1 MSRVALAVVE
11 GCGLLGLRRL
21 FRQPYS
27 GPICVIEIVGVELKP
42 SANCGLDWRSPFGM
56 LANGLPD
63 LRVEWTHGSVSGETQ
78 VEECTYSPTFFH
90 SRKLPYTSGEGV
102 SFQVVDVDTFSHNEV
117 VGRCFWSA
125 TDMQKAMKSNTPK
138 VLSLGEGVGE
148 LKVLVHGPYKSS
160 YNAGMLD
167 EKGSSNEQALAK
179 SRTAATTVP
188 APQTL
193 RRSATWTGR

>member
-1 MSRVALAVVE
+1 MIVLYE
-11 GCGLLGLRRL
+11 LGL
-21 FRQPYS
+21 
-27 GPICVIEIVGVELKP
+27 
-42 SANCGLDWRSPFGM
+42 SAYYM
-56 LANGLPD
+56 MA
-63 LRVEWTHGSVSGETQ
+63 
-78 VEECTYSPTFFH
+78 
-90 SRKLPYTSGEGV
+90 GEGV

-138 VLSLGEGVGE
+138 VLSLGEGCAHCALYTTTPNERSEIRLHHRPVRTILLRPCPAVLRSVGE

>member
-1 MSRVALAVVE
+1 MA
-11 GCGLLGLRRL
+11 
-21 FRQPYS
+21 
-27 GPICVIEIVGVELKP
+27 
-42 SANCGLDWRSPFGM
+42 
-56 LANGLPD
+56 
-63 LRVEWTHGSVSGETQ
+63 
-78 VEECTYSPTFFH
+78 
-90 SRKLPYTSGEGV
+90 GEGV

-138 VLSLGEGVGE
+138 VLSLGEGCAIRLHHRPVRTILLRPCPAVLRSVGE